1 MFGGIMR
8 PCARGSASRTLA
20 ALAACVAVAGA
31 GLGCAGFSAASDGT
45 RLAATASHTGLTA
58 SPTPPATP
66 TPMQPSTSAQPGP
79 PSAAVPA
86 ARPTSP
92 SAPSQQA
99 PPSAPSQQAPTS
111 APSPALSPRAPAPT
125 ASTPGTASTSP
136 ARSIDLSL
144 QPSRPEAR
152 PRRGSLRYVIEIWP
166 ASELR
171 TGVTIAAGA
180 RPTNVMVTLGCHT
193 AGGAAAGPAAAAPTP
208 DTAAS
213 PGPAA
218 VVNATA
224 SPPDARGAGL
234 TTVRA
239 ALGETAARVSGP
251 VIRVCSLGP
260 ADMAAAANGATVK
273 VPVVVGL
280 PTSAGRGGA
289 IRLAVAAAV
298 AGAPAC
304 GQATQPPCAGEPPAS
319 GAALAVA
326 TFRFRPVARQRR
338 HSQGRLS
345 SAHGRTSRSRQ
356 AGTRT
361 RAATKAGMP
370 HRGAGTPGETRA
382 AAGGGMAHFGAPYSP
397 ARHSPA
403 RRSRAHVGAPGEQPY
418 LGVAPSGEPAGTL
431 ARPAPSDLATA
442 LPTIPARRAA
452 TAQPPLG
459 SAGTSVAPS
468 TRGNVAFSTDLPAS
482 ISLAEVQIIGLVLA
496 LGGTLIALLRP
507 TWQPAGRPT
516 RRRSPAT
523 QVERDSTCERCG
535 ATVPRPTGG
544 H

>member
-1 MFGGIMR
+1 MFGGDHETVREGLGKPHARGAGRMR
-8 PCARGSASRTLA
+8 GRRRRRPWLCGLQRRIGGDKVGSDGQPYRADRVADAASHPDDHAAVHQRTARSAVRCGPGSTADLAERAVTTGTDQRAVTGALATCART
-20 ALAACVAVAGA
+20 
-31 GLGCAGFSAASDGT
+31 
-45 RLAATASHTGLTA
+45 
-58 SPTPPATP
+58 
-66 TPMQPSTSAQPGP
+66 
-79 PSAAVPA
+79 
-86 ARPTSP
+86 
-92 SAPSQQA
+92 
-99 PPSAPSQQAPTS
+99 
-111 APSPALSPRAPAPT
+111 T

-193 AGGAAAGPAAAAPTP
+193 AGGAAADPAAAAPTP

-280 PTSAGRGGA
+280 PASAGRGGG

-319 GAALAVA
+319 GAGAALAVA

-403 RRSRAHVGAPGEQPY
+403 RRSLAHVGAPGEQPY
-418 LGVAPSGEPAGTL
+418 LGVAPSGEPAGTVT
-431 ARPAPSDLATA
+431 RPAPSDLATA